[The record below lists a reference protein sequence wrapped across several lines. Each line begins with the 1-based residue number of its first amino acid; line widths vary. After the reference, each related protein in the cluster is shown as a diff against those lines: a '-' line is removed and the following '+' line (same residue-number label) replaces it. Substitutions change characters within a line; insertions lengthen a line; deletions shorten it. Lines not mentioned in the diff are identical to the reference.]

1 MTSASFAFTSA
12 MLPVKVRLA
21 CSVPLCVS
29 VPEAAVNVT
38 VRVFGDGRVSK
49 SFTLRPW
56 MGAGVSSMTVMLAGD
71 VRTGSSFTGVM
82 LTAIELASDEAMT
95 PSVMV
100 NPMLVLVSRSCG
112 GL

>member
-1 MTSASFAFTSA
+1 

-29 VPEAAVNVT
+29 VPTAGVNVT
-38 VRVFGDGRVSK
+38 VSVLGDGKVST
-49 SFTLRPW
+49 SFTLRPL
-56 MGAGVSSMTVMLAGD
+56 MAVGLSSMTVMLAGD
-71 VRTGSSFTGVM
+71 VKTGSSFTGVM
-82 LTAIELASDEAMT
+82 LTTIELASGEAMT

-100 NPMLVLVSRSCG
+100 RAMLVLVSRCCG